1 MNSREKVETTN
12 GQSVEPVLL
21 SQLPQSEIDTIG
33 AWQGL
38 LYALHAG
45 GLLRHRLWRGIHNGK
60 KLADGYALK
69 RDAKVL
75 LHNSSIDMTGDEP
88 VGRLPHYTKATLT
101 KLTTSL
107 LNSCQRP
114 DSLCY
119 ILVAAMNNLATKALL
134 AQIRQYLQRGGKG
147 IAEP

>member
-1 MNSREKVETTN
+1 M
-12 GQSVEPVLL
+12 
-21 SQLPQSEIDTIG
+21 
-33 AWQGL
+33 
-38 LYALHAG
+38 
-45 GLLRHRLWRGIHNGK
+45 RHRLWRGIHDGK
-60 KLADGYALK
+60 KLADGDALK
-69 RDAKVL
+69 RDAKAL

-101 KLTTSL
+101 KLTASL

-119 ILVAAMNNLATKALL
+119 ILFAAMNNLATKALL